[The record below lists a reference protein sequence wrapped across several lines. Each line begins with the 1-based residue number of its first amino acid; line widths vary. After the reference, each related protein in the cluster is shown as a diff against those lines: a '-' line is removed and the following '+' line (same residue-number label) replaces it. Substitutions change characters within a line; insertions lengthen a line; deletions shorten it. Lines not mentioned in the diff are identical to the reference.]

1 MLLLLLQGYQKIMYL
16 VPYYRKWFMT
26 TLEILSHLLGKL
38 DVKHCF
44 ILMFFN
50 FILVVVLE
58 YNSILTANYL
68 GKEFISFDDI
78 VFFKQNF
85 QFWNKH
91 HLFVVNNI
99 KFVAVSVR
107 NTFIY
112 LFLPFIA
119 FTSTHTTKPHRF
131 NEHYYGILCA
141 TWHQDTMQGL
151 LWELCN

>member
-1 MLLLLLQGYQKIMYL
+1 MYL

-26 TLEILSHLLGKL
+26 ALEILSHLLGKL
-38 DVKHCF
+38 DVNHCF

-50 FILVVVLE
+50 WILVVSCLRIQLYFDCE
-58 YNSILTANYL
+58 LPRKGIHFILRHIFLQRT
-68 GKEFISFDDI
+68 
-78 VFFKQNF
+78 V

-91 HLFVVNNI
+91 NLFVVNNI

>member
-1 MLLLLLQGYQKIMYL
+1 MYL

-38 DVKHCF
+38 DVNHCF

-50 FILVVVLE
+50 WILVVVLE
-58 YNSILTANYL
+58 YNCILTANRK
-68 GKEFISFDDI
+68 GNHFILRHI
-78 VFFKQNF
+78 ILQRTV

-91 HLFVVNNI
+91 NLFVVNNI

>member
-1 MLLLLLQGYQKIMYL
+1 MAIIIYWSKYVAALASRIPKDYASGSLLPKMIYDHVRNLKPPSRQIRCKSFFHINVSQLNNDSYL
-16 VPYYRKWFMT
+16 RIQLYYDC
-26 TLEILSHLLGKL
+26 E
-38 DVKHCF
+38 
-44 ILMFFN
+44 
-50 FILVVVLE
+50 
-58 YNSILTANYL
+58 
-68 GKEFISFDDI
+68 
-78 VFFKQNF
+78 F

-91 HLFVVNNI
+91 NLFVVNNI